1 MKQLHFFV
9 IILGFSVL
17 IFPES
22 AFAVLTNKDVLDSVL
37 DKYQTAAT
45 SWANVIQVYAEYFFG
60 GLAVMGFVWQLSQS
74 LFHRSS
80 FAEVIG
86 EIIRYMAF
94 CGFFLWLL
102 RNGPSFAQNII
113 ESFRQ
118 IGNEASGQPGLNP
131 SGIVDLGFSIYDTA
145 QKNLDIWSGTSIA
158 AYVIS
163 LIVVVI
169 FALVGVNML
178 LQLCSA
184 WILAYAGIIFLGFG
198 GSYWTKDMAV
208 NYFKTVLGVGA
219 SLMTMTLLIGIG
231 TNIVTDVIA
240 QMDTSGAQNLTEM
253 AALLVTSITLFML
266 VDKLPALVAGIINGA
281 SIGSAGIG
289 SFGAGAAIGAAAAS
303 MGLAATSISKS
314 ASIIAGAAKGGA
326 ALVAGGAG
334 LASAYNAAKESL
346 ISNNIDN
353 FNKSNAAGGISSESL
368 GFVKP
373 PSATAV
379 VEKMAGAAVSS
390 GFNTAAENSFGGKLA
405 KTISGKDT
413 KATPDSD
420 KS

>member
-1 MKQLHFFV
+1 
-9 IILGFSVL
+9 
-17 IFPES
+17 
-22 AFAVLTNKDVLDSVL
+22 
-37 DKYQTAAT
+37 
-45 SWANVIQVYAEYFFG
+45 
-60 GLAVMGFVWQLSQS
+60 
-74 LFHRSS
+74 
-80 FAEVIG
+80 
-86 EIIRYMAF
+86 
-94 CGFFLWLL
+94 
-102 RNGPSFAQNII
+102 
-113 ESFRQ
+113 
-118 IGNEASGQPGLNP
+118 
-131 SGIVDLGFSIYDTA
+131 
-145 QKNLDIWSGTSIA
+145 
-158 AYVIS
+158 
-163 LIVVVI
+163 
-169 FALVGVNML
+169 
-178 LQLCSA
+178 
-184 WILAYAGIIFLGFG
+184 
-198 GSYWTKDMAV
+198 MAV

-390 GFNTAAENSFGGKLA
+390 GFNKAAENSFGGKLA

>member
-1 MKQLHFFV
+1 MKNFLL
-9 IILGFSVL
+9 IIMVVTIVFGLPDSSYAN
-17 IFPES
+17 IS
-22 AFAVLTNKDVLDSVL
+22 NKDILDSVL
-37 DKYQTAAT
+37 DKYQSATATWAAT
-45 SWANVIQVYAEYFFG
+45 IQVYAEHFFS
-60 GLAVMGFVWQLSQS
+60 GLAVIGFVWQLSQAW
-74 LFHRSS
+74 FHRSS
-80 FAEVIG
+80 FAEVFG
-86 EIIRYMAF
+86 EILRYMAF
-94 CGFFLWLL
+94 CGIFLWFL
-102 RNGPSFAQNII
+102 RNGPELALAII
-113 ESFRQ
+113 RSLMK
-118 IGNEASGQPGLNP
+118 IGSQASGQSELNP
-131 SGIVDLGFSIYDTA
+131 SDIVDMGFSIYDTA

-163 LIVVVI
+163 LVVLII

-198 GSYWTKDMAV
+198 GSYWTKDMAI

-231 TNIVTDVIA
+231 TNIVTDAIA

-289 SFGAGAAIGAAAAS
+289 SFGAGAAVGAAAAS

-379 VEKMAGAAVSS
+379 VEKMAGAAASS
-390 GFNTAAENSFGGKLA
+390 AFTKATENSFGGNLA
-405 KTISGKDT
+405 KTISGKGT